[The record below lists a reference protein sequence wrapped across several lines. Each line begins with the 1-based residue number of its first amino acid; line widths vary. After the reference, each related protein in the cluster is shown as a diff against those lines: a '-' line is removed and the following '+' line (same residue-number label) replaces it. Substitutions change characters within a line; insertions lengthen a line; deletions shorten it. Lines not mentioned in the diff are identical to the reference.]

1 MKKKGCAYNKLN
13 DAYLMLVPMAVV
25 LLFAG
30 VSGGWWLHKNY
41 QDFLIYAEKYP
52 SNTAALEYLGV
63 FGKEKKTD
71 IIVVTG
77 EPGLGMTYEAYKIAE
92 KKTK

>member
-1 MKKKGCAYNKLN
+1 MN
-13 DAYLMLVPMAVV
+13 DAYLMLIPMVII
-25 LLFAG
+25 LLLAG

-52 SNTAALEYLGV
+52 SNIAALEYLEVLGY
-63 FGKEKKTD
+63 KKKIDNT

-92 KKTK
+92 EKKQNGRN